1 MMLVSLLALLVQPPA
16 ESPSH
21 VYEGERIPLGSPLH
35 GSDYLLIAAAARR
48 PELRGTDLSCYRIYV
63 YDREGSRRVSFIE
76 ARDRVIER
84 RTGAGTRITYLP
96 PDPSCRSI
104 DFVMDPGGRVARVI
118 RSRH

>member
-1 MMLVSLLALLVQPPA
+1 MMLVSLLALLVQPAA

-21 VYEGERIPLGSPLH
+21 DDAAEQIDLGSPLR

-63 YDREGSRRVSFIE
+63 YDRDGSRRVSFVS

-84 RTGAGTRITYLP
+84 RTEAGTQITYLP
-96 PDPSCRSI
+96 PDPNCRSI
-104 DFVMDPGGRVARVI
+104 DFVMGRNGRVARVI
-118 RSRH
+118 RSGH